1 MHFGADYSSGKY
13 CWTTNRDKIDRE
25 IDTLMKKLHTDYIDF
40 GFIHCIDEPSD
51 LRQYINGGVL
61 ERIKELHKQ
70 GVVRHIGLSTH
81 TPAIAHKMLDTV
93 ILDVI
98 MFSINPAYDYQHG
111 KFAFG
116 GAQERQ
122 ELYRRCKKEKVG
134 ITVMKAFAGGQL
146 LDAKLSPFGQALSKN
161 QCIQYALDKPGVIT
175 VLSGFR
181 SPDDLKEVLGYLNA
195 TKQERD
201 YSVIGNFAP
210 TDAAGR
216 CVYCSHCHPC
226 PKGLDIAMI
235 NKYYD
240 LAKSGDALAK
250 DHYRKLELHTGDC
263 IRCGHCNN
271 RCPFKVRQMERMEDI
286 KDYFGN

>member
-13 CWTTNRDKIDRE
+13 GWTTNRDKIDRE

-81 TPAIAHKMLDTV
+81 TPAIAHKMLDTG

-111 KFAFG
+111 KFVFG

-146 LDAKLSPFGQALSKN
+146 LDAKLSPF
-161 QCIQYALDKPGVIT
+161 
-175 VLSGFR
+175 
-181 SPDDLKEVLGYLNA
+181 
-195 TKQERD
+195 
-201 YSVIGNFAP
+201 
-210 TDAAGR
+210 
-216 CVYCSHCHPC
+216 
-226 PKGLDIAMI
+226 
-235 NKYYD
+235 
-240 LAKSGDALAK
+240 
-250 DHYRKLELHTGDC
+250 
-263 IRCGHCNN
+263 
-271 RCPFKVRQMERMEDI
+271 
-286 KDYFGN
+286 

>member
-1 MHFGADYSSGKY
+1 
-13 CWTTNRDKIDRE
+13 
-25 IDTLMKKLHTDYIDF
+25 
-40 GFIHCIDEPSD
+40 
-51 LRQYINGGVL
+51 
-61 ERIKELHKQ
+61 
-70 GVVRHIGLSTH
+70 
-81 TPAIAHKMLDTV
+81 MLDTG

-175 VLSGFR
+175 VLPGFR

-216 CVYCSHCHPC
+216 CVYCSHCQPC

-235 NKYYD
+235 NKFYD
-240 LAKSGDALAK
+240 LATMQPEVPATVQS
-250 DHYRKLELHTGDC
+250 HYELLEHKASEC
-263 IRCGHCNN
+263 IACHACEV
-271 RCPFKVRQMERMEDI
+271 RCPFGVKIAERME
-286 KDYFGN
+286 KTAKLFGC

>member
-1 MHFGADYSSGKY
+1 MH
-13 CWTTNRDKIDRE
+13 WT
-25 IDTLMKKLHTDYIDF
+25 
-40 GFIHCIDEPSD
+40 
-51 LRQYINGGVL
+51 
-61 ERIKELHKQ
+61 
-70 GVVRHIGLSTH
+70 
-81 TPAIAHKMLDTV
+81 
-93 ILDVI
+93 
-98 MFSINPAYDYQHG
+98 
-111 KFAFG
+111 
-116 GAQERQ
+116 
-122 ELYRRCKKEKVG
+122 
-134 ITVMKAFAGGQL
+134 
-146 LDAKLSPFGQALSKN
+146 
-161 QCIQYALDKPGVIT
+161 KPGVIT
-175 VLSGFR
+175 VLPGFR

-216 CVYCSHCHPC
+216 CVYCSRCHPC

-271 RCPFKVRQMERMEDI
+271 RCPFKVRQMERM
-286 KDYFGN
+286 

>member
-1 MHFGADYSSGKY
+1 MHFGAYYSSGKY
-13 CWTTNRDKIDRE
+13 GWTTNRDKIDRE

-51 LRQYINGGVL
+51 LRQYINGDVL

-81 TPAIAHKMLDTV
+81 TPAIAHKMLDTG

-116 GAQERQ
+116 GTQERQ
-122 ELYRRCKKEKVG
+122 ELYRRCEKEKVG

-146 LDAKLSPFGQALSKN
+146 LDAKLSPFGQALSKI

-175 VLSGFR
+175 VLPGFR
-181 SPDDLKEVLGYLNA
+181 NPDDLNEVLGYLNA

-216 CVYCSHCHPC
+216 YVYCSHCHLC

>member
-13 CWTTNRDKIDRE
+13 GWTTNRDKIDRE

-40 GFIHCIDEPSD
+40 GFIHCIDEHSD

-81 TPAIAHKMLDTV
+81 TPAIAHKMLDTG

-175 VLSGFR
+175 VLPGFR

>member
-40 GFIHCIDEPSD
+40 GFIHCIDELSD

-175 VLSGFR
+175 VLPGFR

>member
-1 MHFGADYSSGKY
+1 MHFGAYYSSGKY
-13 CWTTNRDKIDRE
+13 GWTTNRDKIDRE

-51 LRQYINGGVL
+51 LRQYINGDVL

-81 TPAIAHKMLDTV
+81 TPAIAHKMLDTG

-175 VLSGFR
+175 VLPGFR

-216 CVYCSHCHPC
+216 CAYCSHCHPC

-271 RCPFKVRQMERMEDI
+271 RCQFKVRQMERMEDI

>member
-81 TPAIAHKMLDTV
+81 TPAIAHKMLDTI

-134 ITVMKAFAGGQL
+134 ITVMKAFAGEQL

-175 VLSGFR
+175 VLPGFR

-226 PKGLDIAMI
+226 PKGLLLH
-235 NKYYD
+235 YYTI
-240 LAKSGDALAK
+240 L
-250 DHYRKLELHTGDC
+250 
-263 IRCGHCNN
+263 
-271 RCPFKVRQMERMEDI
+271 
-286 KDYFGN
+286 